1 MITNIIMARIPTIHI
16 PNSMYPAMGGVSL
29 FIERVKSF
37 IQFVFPVVTASAVP
51 AILVPALEEG
61 ELLRLP
67 SQEKICGRPMK
78 RNGINGTAKSPSNRN
93 HRLYCIRLDR
103 LFLNIRLT
111 IKRIPMIPL
120 INTLHMK
127 KRIIKLATLIASFF

>member
-1 MITNIIMARIPTIHI
+1 MCIRDRCKRREDFITNIIMARIPTIHI

-67 SQEKICGRPMK
+67 SQEKICGRPVSYTHLDVYK
-78 RNGINGTAKSPSNRN
+78 RQGSGCSDAPPGRRYSFGNSN
-93 HRLYCIRLDR
+93 
-103 LFLNIRLT
+103 
-111 IKRIPMIPL
+111 
-120 INTLHMK
+120 
-127 KRIIKLATLIASFF
+127 

>member
-16 PNSMYPAMGGVSL
+16 PNSMYPAMDGVSL
-29 FIERVKSF
+29 FTERVKLF

-51 AILVPALEEG
+51 VILVPAPEEG

-78 RNGINGTAKSPSNRN
+78 RNGINGTAKSPSSRN

-111 IKRIPMIPL
+111 SKRIPMIPL
-120 INTLHMK
+120 INTLHRK